1 MIGTRDILDEMIC
14 FEVYNTEHAFTRLYK
29 GLLEDMSLTY
39 PQFLVMVL
47 LWQEDGQIVSA
58 IGKRL
63 GLESNTL
70 TPLLKRLEKAGLV
83 VRARDPEDER
93 RVRVSL
99 TSEGGALRSRVDGIE
114 ACLVAATGM
123 DMEELRVLHASLRQL
138 RKNLQSAA

>member
-1 MIGTRDILDEMIC
+1 MTGTRDILDEMIC

-29 GLLEDMSLTY
+29 GMLKDMNLTY
-39 PQFLVMVL
+39 PQFLVMLL

-83 VRARDPEDER
+83 TRVRDPEDER

-99 TSEGGALRSRVDGIE
+99 TSEGRALRSRVKGIE
-114 ACLVAATGM
+114 TCLIEATGM
-123 DMEELRVLHASLRQL
+123 DMEELRVLLGSLRKL

>member
-1 MIGTRDILDEMIC
+1 MTGTRDILDEMIC

-29 GLLEDMSLTY
+29 GMLQDMNLTY
-39 PQFLVMVL
+39 PQFLVMLL

-83 VRARDPEDER
+83 TRVRDPEDER

-99 TSEGGALRSRVDGIE
+99 TSEGRALRSRVKGIE
-114 ACLVAATGM
+114 TCLIEATGM
-123 DMEELRVLHASLRQL
+123 DMEELRVLLGSLRKL